1 MRLFNIWALS
11 HFQCPNIRLL
21 NPNVEESLPNDFQIQ
36 MTKHIIRNK
45 YQNKY
50 LPDNLHIQIISL
62 HFSHLRQDL
71 HWTNK
76 PSFTFV
82 CRVDA
87 SFKKKYVHNSTI
99 TWSQPPSQSPSWCS
113 CPGSCRR
120 EQQHVHARPPVG
132 QESPQAHLW
141 KSQSE
146 KMLLT
151 SSSPSIIVF
160 GVFGV
165 GVFTFGIFASFGNDE
180 KYGWSCKWDRYV
192 LIF

>member
-1 MRLFNIWALS
+1 MNIYLTISTSKSPVSISPISDKTCIGPTNHHSLLS
-11 HFQCPNIRLL
+11 
-21 NPNVEESLPNDFQIQ
+21 
-36 MTKHIIRNK
+36 
-45 YQNKY
+45 
-50 LPDNLHIQIISL
+50 
-62 HFSHLRQDL
+62 
-71 HWTNK
+71 
-76 PSFTFV
+76 
-82 CRVDA
+82 VDA
-87 SFKKKYVHNSTI
+87 SFKKKNVHNSTI

-151 SSSPSIIVF
+151 SCSPSMIVF